1 MTLTELAIKRPSFI
15 IVIFTIL
22 VGGGI
27 LSYKQLSYELMP
39 DFSAP
44 LLTITTAYP
53 GASPSTVESQVSKP
67 LEDVLSGMENV
78 DEVTSFSFDNAS
90 FVLLEF
96 KASANIDD
104 ALEDAQRKIN
114 NNLSKLPE
122 DALNP
127 VVAKI
132 EPNATP
138 VLQLSAVASKINDAE
153 LMRLMDEQLLPQ
165 IKQVK
170 GVAEVQVIG
179 GERRAF
185 RVNVDKEKMRK
196 LGLSLAQIN
205 QAVAMSNLDFPTGK
219 VKSQDEQITVRL
231 TGKYQSIDDLKNL
244 VLVSK
249 GTSSIKLG
257 DLAEVVDA
265 SDDQVTISRLNGV
278 NGIGLRIKKQSDANA
293 VDVAKLTKQKF
304 KDLEEKYAKEG
315 LQFTIATDTSIP
327 TIESVDAVIH
337 DLELAVL
344 LVALVMLLFLHTIR
358 NAVIVLVSIPASLIS
373 TFVAMYLLGYTLNLM
388 TLLAMSLVIGILVDD
403 SIVVLENIYRH
414 LQMGKK
420 RRQAA
425 LDGRNEIG
433 FTALAIT
440 LVDVVVFSPV
450 VFIEGTI
457 SDILHQFSI
466 VVVIST
472 LMSLF
477 VCFTLTPWLASRFA
491 KEVQLKYPCNYVF
504 QQLDLL

>member
-22 VGGGI
+22 VGGGL

-138 VLQLSAVASKINDAE
+138 VLQLSAVAANITDAE

-244 VLVSK
+244 VLVAK

-304 KDLEEKYAKEG
+304 KGLEEKYAKEG
-315 LQFTIATDTSIP
+315 LKFTIATDTSIP

-358 NAVIVLVSIPASLIS
+358 YAFIVLVSIPASLIS

-388 TLLAMSLVIGILVDD
+388 TLLAMSLVIGIVVDD
-403 SIVVLENIYRH
+403 SIVV
-414 LQMGKK
+414 
-420 RRQAA
+420 
-425 LDGRNEIG
+425 
-433 FTALAIT
+433 
-440 LVDVVVFSPV
+440 
-450 VFIEGTI
+450 
-457 SDILHQFSI
+457 
-466 VVVIST
+466 
-472 LMSLF
+472 
-477 VCFTLTPWLASRFA
+477 
-491 KEVQLKYPCNYVF
+491 
-504 QQLDLL
+504 

>member
-249 GTSSIKLG
+249 GTSSIRLG

-315 LQFTIATDTSIP
+315 LKFTIATDTSIP

-344 LVALVMLLFLHTIR
+344 LVALVTHT
-358 NAVIVLVSIPASLIS
+358 
-373 TFVAMYLLGYTLNLM
+373 TKTG
-388 TLLAMSLVIGILVDD
+388 
-403 SIVVLENIYRH
+403 
-414 LQMGKK
+414 QKK
-420 RRQAA
+420 RRLTNNENQQHHPTNAHQ
-425 LDGRNEIG
+425 DNSRRTPPRTHPQNPRNN
-433 FTALAIT
+433 
-440 LVDVVVFSPV
+440 
-450 VFIEGTI
+450 
-457 SDILHQFSI
+457 H
-466 VVVIST
+466 
-472 LMSLF
+472 
-477 VCFTLTPWLASRFA
+477 
-491 KEVQLKYPCNYVF
+491 
-504 QQLDLL
+504 